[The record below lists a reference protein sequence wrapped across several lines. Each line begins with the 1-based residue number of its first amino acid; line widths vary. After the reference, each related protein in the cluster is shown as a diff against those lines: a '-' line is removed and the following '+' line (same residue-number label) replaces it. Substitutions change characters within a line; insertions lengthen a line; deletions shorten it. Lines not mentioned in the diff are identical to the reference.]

1 MGWGAQKL
9 FKRSNKGVT
18 VKDVKFQLHSS
29 YFSLLNGNVTVS
41 RELYPEVVRP
51 ASDYTVPVYD
61 SVPTD
66 ATFPYIKLNEWTET
80 NFSDKDT
87 FASDLTFTVQI
98 VDRYEGTASPRA
110 VLYSVINSV
119 KEIIRARPVPFN
131 LEDFNVYTSV
141 IDSETTLRE
150 MDSTFTYIY
159 DNIRFRHFVEQLA
172 DPLNTF
178 DNTFDETFA

>member
-1 MGWGAQKL
+1 M
-9 FKRSNKGVT
+9 R
-18 VKDVKFQLHSS
+18 DVKATLHSE
-29 YFSLLNGNVTVS
+29 YFRLLSGNVVVD
-41 RELYPEVVRP
+41 RMIYPEPVRP

-61 SVPTD
+61 GVPKN
-66 ATFPYIKLNEWTET
+66 ATFPYIKLGEFTET
-80 NFSDKDT
+80 NLSDKDT
-87 FASDLTFTVQI
+87 FGVDETFMIQV
-98 VDRYEGTASPRA
+98 VDRYEGTATPRA

-131 LEDFNVYTSV
+131 LKDFNVYTSV

-172 DPLNTF
+172 DPLKTF
-178 DNTFDETFA
+178 DNTFDMTFA